1 MDEQR
6 IAHIAE
12 TLNIT
17 IDEARAML
25 EEDRAID
32 RMTSI
37 KTVNS
42 DLTEEQ
48 KKSAKKYTNAARGK
62 EVSCADA
69 YGKKKKRTVKTDD
82 VKQKLIKTIAESLE
96 GVADK
101 IDITNIQK
109 TISLTIGDD
118 TFEID
123 LKRKRKPKA

>member
-6 IAHIAE
+6 IANIAK
-12 TLNIT
+12 TLDIT
-17 IDEARAML
+17 IDEAREML
-25 EEDRAID
+25 EEDKAID

-37 KTVNS
+37 KAVNS

-48 KKSAKKYTNAARGK
+48 KKSAKKYTNVARSK
-62 EVSCADA
+62 EVSCTDA

-96 GVADK
+96 EVADK

-109 TISLTIGDD
+109 TISLMIGDD